1 MYNVTGYIFVI
12 LVNLKGPIKAR
23 NIVNVNGI
31 GLEGQALWQL
41 HVGVLLQKLV
51 LLQNFFCQVVILL
64 QPKSENPHKK
74 YSVLSQ
80 CQSYC
85 SIPAEN
91 AIVWTQNN
99 CIHTENYTLCNTL
112 HYAVGLPIFE
122 SIVVLQF
129 TPEKMQFSC
138 QTAYCN

>member
-41 HVGVLLQKLV
+41 HVGVLLKKLV
-51 LLQNFFCQVVILL
+51 LLQNFFRQVVILL
-64 QPKSENPHKK
+64 QPKSENPHKQNTAFYRNIK
-74 YSVLSQ
+74 AT
-80 CQSYC
+80 

-99 CIHTENYTLCNTL
+99 CIHTENYTLQ
-112 HYAVGLPIFE
+112 H
-122 SIVVLQF
+122 
-129 TPEKMQFSC
+129 
-138 QTAYCN
+138 TALCSRPSYF